1 MSTMMFVDH
10 YAVLGVKR
18 NASSKEIN
26 IAWKQFALKYHP
38 DKCNG
43 NKAIEEFLKG
53 LEAAETLRDPQRREH
68 YDKELKAHDSRYR
81 TGWAGRKHHPPR
93 TSPAHSSPLNPQSH
107 YSGDP
112 GDRTDPQRSWNQTGN
127 RNDYHGPT
135 PKYSEAQMDMIFE
148 TVKRR
153 ERERIAAEKQKVRQA
168 EAEVKQ
174 NQRETDQEMHAWETD
189 NCLSGDLGAQKA
201 QAQRHEGCNWRD
213 STLDSPT
220 DWDDSSSDSDG
231 GMPL

>member
-1 MSTMMFVDH
+1 MLAQILLIGSVSGPLH
-10 YAVLGVKR
+10 RYC
-18 NASSKEIN
+18 E
-26 IAWKQFALKYHP
+26 LKNYTSQ
-38 DKCNG
+38 
-43 NKAIEEFLKG
+43 G

-68 YDKELKAHDSRYR
+68 YDKELKARDSRYR

-112 GDRTDPQRSWNQTGN
+112 GDRTDPHRSWNQTGN
-127 RNDYHGPT
+127 RTDYHGPP

-174 NQRETDQEMHAWETD
+174 NQRETDQEMHAWETH